1 MGHPSPSGGSPDRQA
16 HVGSDPQLLNKMSGS
31 VLSLKN
37 KELSEADLQSLD
49 DRSRKG
55 PAQLSSADA
64 KAAGLQQATPTT
76 ILQDLFDISPLLNDA
91 AAAMVD
97 DSFLRC
103 FTSATTDPWN
113 WNVYLMPIWLVGV
126 VVRHGILFPLRMI
139 LLLGGFVLFFLAFAI
154 VHNCIKDP
162 KRAQLERVLVQFQ
175 CQVFVASWTGV
186 VRYHGPRPDPRPNH
200 VWVCN
205 HTSMIDY
212 IILTAYS
219 PFAVIMQ
226 LHAGWI
232 KFLQTRILGSLGCL
246 WFNRNEVKDR
256 VKVTQR
262 MKEHVLQPDSTPLLI
277 FPEGTCVNNEY
288 CVMFKRGA
296 FDLDAVVCPIAIKYN
311 KIFVD
316 AFWNSKRQSFT
327 AHLLPASQCLLYLG
341 LKAWPSQG
349 VNGGKSIPQN

>member
-113 WNVYLMPIWLVGV
+113 WNVYLMPIWL
-126 VVRHGILFPLRMI
+126 GII
-139 LLLGGFVLFFLAFAI
+139 QA
-154 VHNCIKDP
+154 
-162 KRAQLERVLVQFQ
+162 
-175 CQVFVASWTGV
+175 
-186 VRYHGPRPDPRPNH
+186 
-200 VWVCN
+200 
-205 HTSMIDY
+205 
-212 IILTAYS
+212 
-219 PFAVIMQ
+219 
-226 LHAGWI
+226 
-232 KFLQTRILGSLGCL
+232 
-246 WFNRNEVKDR
+246 
-256 VKVTQR
+256 
-262 MKEHVLQPDSTPLLI
+262 
-277 FPEGTCVNNEY
+277 
-288 CVMFKRGA
+288 
-296 FDLDAVVCPIAIKYN
+296 
-311 KIFVD
+311 
-316 AFWNSKRQSFT
+316 NS
-327 AHLLPASQCLLYLG
+327 
-341 LKAWPSQG
+341 
-349 VNGGKSIPQN
+349 